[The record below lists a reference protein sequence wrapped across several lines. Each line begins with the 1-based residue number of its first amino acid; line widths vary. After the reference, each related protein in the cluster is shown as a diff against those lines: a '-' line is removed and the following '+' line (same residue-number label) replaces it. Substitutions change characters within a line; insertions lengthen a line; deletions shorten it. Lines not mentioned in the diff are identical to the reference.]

1 MTHWHNPLYLGLLA
15 LSLTVPDAAAGAS
28 ASCPGDNIM
37 RSDEPKATIVT
48 SGTGHSRV
56 IVQNDADGTIRLDQ
70 RGKDHAVLAVQ
81 SGSGGSLAISQSG
94 SSAEASVI
102 QDGAC
107 NATRLTQSGSGNRVT
122 ITQSGGNNQVVVRQR
137 SDME

>member
-1 MTHWHNPLYLGLLA
+1 MTHWHSPPYLVFLA
-15 LSLTVPDAAAGAS
+15 VSLTLLGAAAGAS

-37 RSDEPKATIVT
+37 RSGEPKATIVT

-70 RGKDHAVLAVQ
+70 HGKDHAALAVQ

-102 QDGAC
+102 QDGEC
-107 NATRLTQSGSGNRVT
+107 NATRLTQSGSGNRAIV
-122 ITQSGGNNQVVVRQR
+122 TQSGGSNRVVVRQR